1 MQSLSIVIKAL
12 NEEAKI
18 DAALRS
24 ALAAAAELSPR
35 PVEIVLADSAS
46 TDATVARAAR
56 YPEVRVVRLRDPA
69 ERGCGAGVE
78 LGFRAA
84 RGELLFFMDGDMQL
98 QPGFLPRAIEALEQ
112 DPQLAGVGGVLVDA
126 QVRNAIDA
134 IRQAN
139 PLMVAAG
146 RQPWLGGGGLYRRR
160 AIEAAGGYAGHRGL
174 QGYEEAELGLRL
186 GRSGWFL
193 QRLAQAAVTH
203 DGHVHSGL
211 ALLHRHWRS
220 GRAQSVGQMLRLGWQ
235 QGWWPRFL
243 WAQRHALVMGSAAG
257 LAVLVGLL
265 VSPWALAGWAA
276 VQAVLL
282 ALLRWRK
289 RSWEGAFLSWYAWH
303 HAAAALVAGLR
314 RPLPP
319 AGGGLAHDCVQAG
332 AWLNPR

>member
-24 ALAAAAELSPR
+24 ALVAAAELSPR

-46 TDATVARAAR
+46 TDATVARACH
-56 YPEVRVVRLRDPA
+56 YPAVRVVRLRDPA

-78 LGFRAA
+78 LGYRAA
-84 RGELLFFMDGDMQL
+84 RGELLYFMDGDMQL
-98 QPGFLPRAIEALEQ
+98 QPGFLPRALEALAQ
-112 DPQLAGVGGVLVDA
+112 DPQLAGVGGVMVDA

-146 RQPWLGGGGLYRRR
+146 RQPWLGGGGLYRRS
-160 AIEAAGGYAGHRGL
+160 AIESAGGYAAHRGL

-186 GRSGWFL
+186 GRQGWSL

-235 QGWWPRFL
+235 QGWWPRFA
-243 WAQRHALVMGSAAG
+243 WAQRHALVMGAAAV
-257 LAVLVGLL
+257 LALLLALLASPWVLVG
-265 VSPWALAGWAA
+265 WAA
-276 VQAVLL
+276 AQVLL
-282 ALLRWRK
+282 LTLLRWRK
-289 RSWEGAFLSWYAWH
+289 RSWAAAFFSLYAWH

-319 AGGGLAHDCVQAG
+319 PRGGLAHDGVQAG
-332 AWLNPR
+332 AWLPPR